1 MLYHQMGCFE
11 AFPLAIHSID
21 ISNEPSYINN
31 MIHNYTFVEEHSNNP
46 GSPLQTILNLQ
57 HCFII
62 SIKKKSFRHAQLNT
76 KK

>member
-1 MLYHQMGCFE
+1 MLYHQMGRFK

-21 ISNEPSYINN
+21 NSNEPSYINN
-31 MIHNYTFVEEHSNNP
+31 TIHNYIFVEKHSNNP

-57 HCFII
+57 HCVII
-62 SIKKKSFRHAQLNT
+62 SIKKSFRHTQLNA